1 MNVTSPSEGTS
12 CEPPLVTALKYD
24 GVTPGPVMP
33 WSPVGPVMPWSP
45 VGPVMPWSPV
55 GPVMPW
61 SPVGPV
67 TP

>member
-33 WSPVGPVMPWSP
+33 WSPVGPV
-45 VGPVMPWSPV
+45 
-55 GPVMPW
+55 
-61 SPVGPV
+61 